1 MEVKRPIPRQ
11 RLRADWGRAVA
22 DGLSAS
28 QLSGDGVLRTPAGT
42 SIPPIQPPPVPVRPA
57 RRPFDVQLGAY
68 RSSGDSVPCFSV
80 VPGKVWYVDGTS
92 VTELT
97 YSASAFTTKGTAD
110 GFDGTHWV
118 VDAPANASA
127 AKYACACL
135 TYSGS
140 SAAPAGWTFR
150 LLDST
155 SRTGETCL
163 PVAILTPASG
173 GGWKIDQLRLGEIFV
188 QAGGDPDAAHSGED
202 DSSEAVEVVLDGYG
216 AVADQTTWE
225 FGDTDQA
232 TGKPTYPTV
241 RSPRLYWDQ
250 PNHRLLC
257 FRRSKTYNTSGCLIA
272 VSAESAVAD
281 SIVFTTEPENF

>member
-68 RSSGDSVPCFSV
+68 RSSGDFVPCFSV

-97 YSASAFTTKGTAD
+97 YSATAFTTKGTAD

-140 SAAPAGWTFR
+140 SAAPAGWTLR

-163 PVAILTPASG
+163 PIAILTPASG
-173 GGWKIDQLRLGEIFV
+173 GGWRIDQLRLGEIFV
-188 QAGGDPDAAHSGED
+188 QAEGATPGPDTSGDAVPKPLGGTDYNAA
-202 DSSEAVEVVLDGYG
+202 
-216 AVADQTTWE
+216 ADTWE
-225 FGDTDQA
+225 YGDTDA
-232 TGKPTYPTV
+232 TTGKPTYPVFNPT
-241 RSPRLYWDQ
+241 RLYWQ
-250 PNHRLLC
+250 ESVHTLWM
-257 FRRSKTYNTSGCLIA
+257 FRRTETHNSSGLLVA
-272 VSAESAVAD
+272 VSAETRSA
-281 SIVFTTEPENF
+281 VFTTVAEMP